1 MTMQPQSITI
11 GSAVAGLA
19 PGCLGT
25 HAYTLHQLVVPIPK
39 ASSFVEACTMVTVFM
54 TVDVAMCHAASLPSH
69 QEQPVLVHSAA
80 GGIGLASRQVIH
92 ALGGQMW
99 ATAGS
104 SLKRHLLRSMGVQ
117 HVVSSRSTQYADLG
131 QTAFNGQVEGM
142 GLILNSLTSSG
153 MVGASLSCLH
163 LGGQLVELGKR
174 DIWSASCV
182 SQERPDVVYSLL
194 AIDFLPPAR
203 THQALCR
210 LAGGIAAGAVVGLRS
225 TCHTLNGIQA
235 ALRWLAGAKH
245 VGKVVVGQGL
255 GTTTL
260 LSMQESGC
268 SFVTGGLGAIG
279 SIMGQWAAQHMTPD
293 LRLAGR
299 SGHYRLPLDMDKS
312 KSALLSLQDSSC
324 GAVFCAVRC
333 DAGSQEECSSA
344 LSWPCLDV
352 PLAQVMHAGG
362 LLSDMLLGSQSM
374 QSVRTVFAP
383 KVDALHHLHA
393 HSWGQSVHSQ
403 LMFSSVASLLGSA
416 GQSNYSAANA
426 YLDTWSSAMESQGGC
441 ATSIQWGGW
450 SSGGMA
456 LRDASTTARLE
467 RAGMPALSA
476 EEGLAVV
483 RCMLYESSAGFAPLA
498 SLSLAVVS
506 AVPFVWDRFLA
517 GAGEKTKVFDNFKKA
532 SSLPL
537 KDTSLGDVPA
547 KGVSREG
554 LQKDAI
560 MASVGALSLIHI

>member
-1 MTMQPQSITI
+1 MTLESPQHDTLLIEVHSVGLNFRDVLNVLGAYPGDPGRPGSDVSGIVTQVHLDDMTMQPQSITI

-69 QEQPVLVHSAA
+69 QEQPVLVHAAA

-117 HVVSSRSTQYADLG
+117 HVVSSRSSQYVDLG

-163 LGGQLVELGKR
+163 LGGQLVEIGKR

-203 THQALCR
+203 THEALCR

-235 ALRWLAGAKH
+235 ALRWL
-245 VGKVVVGQGL
+245 
-255 GTTTL
+255 
-260 LSMQESGC
+260 
-268 SFVTGGLGAIG
+268 
-279 SIMGQWAAQHMTPD
+279 
-293 LRLAGR
+293 
-299 SGHYRLPLDMDKS
+299 
-312 KSALLSLQDSSC
+312 
-324 GAVFCAVRC
+324 
-333 DAGSQEECSSA
+333 
-344 LSWPCLDV
+344 
-352 PLAQVMHAGG
+352 
-362 LLSDMLLGSQSM
+362 
-374 QSVRTVFAP
+374 
-383 KVDALHHLHA
+383 
-393 HSWGQSVHSQ
+393 
-403 LMFSSVASLLGSA
+403 
-416 GQSNYSAANA
+416 
-426 YLDTWSSAMESQGGC
+426 
-441 ATSIQWGGW
+441 
-450 SSGGMA
+450 
-456 LRDASTTARLE
+456 
-467 RAGMPALSA
+467 
-476 EEGLAVV
+476 
-483 RCMLYESSAGFAPLA
+483 
-498 SLSLAVVS
+498 
-506 AVPFVWDRFLA
+506 
-517 GAGEKTKVFDNFKKA
+517 
-532 SSLPL
+532 
-537 KDTSLGDVPA
+537 
-547 KGVSREG
+547 
-554 LQKDAI
+554 
-560 MASVGALSLIHI
+560 SLIHI